1 MLRTAFGL
9 AAASWAVAMAV
20 SPLFQVRLIGRRRSS
35 AGISVWYPL
44 VLLVGFVLWVGYGIA
59 SHDLPLVVPNALAF
73 AVMAFTIGAILR
85 YR

>member
-20 SPLFQVRLIGRRRSS
+20 SPLFQVRLIVSRRSA
-35 AGISVWYPL
+35 AGISIWYPL

-59 SHDLPLVVPNALAF
+59 SNDLPLVVPNALAF
-73 AVMAFTIGAILR
+73 VVIAFTIGMILR